1 MKRVI
6 TFGEIMGRVAPRG
19 FLRFRQ
25 AMPGSLDFT
34 FAGAEATVA
43 ASVAYL
49 GGEAAFVTA
58 LPANAIGDAC
68 VANLKA
74 MGVDTRHIQRTKRG
88 RLGLYFLETG
98 ANQRP
103 SNVIYDRDGSAI
115 SLTPPESYPWAEIF
129 KGASWFHLSGITPA
143 ISALASQAAQA
154 AAQAAK
160 AQGVIVSCDL
170 NFRRK
175 LWSWDPAVEPQ
186 ALAQRT
192 LRQLLPFV
200 DVVIGN
206 EEDAGEVLGIHARDT
221 DVQSGR
227 LATDKYPDVARQIV
241 AQFPQVRLVA
251 VTLRESF
258 SASHNNWGAM
268 LYDAAADRA
277 HYAPLR
283 EGHYQPYQITHIVD
297 RVGGGDAFA
306 AGLIFARLTPELA
319 TPPTAVAFAAAA
331 SCLAHSI
338 LGDYNFS
345 SRAEVEALMGGS
357 VSGRVV
363 R

>member
-25 AMPGSLDFT
+25 TMPGSLDFI

-68 VANLKA
+68 VANLRA
-74 MGVDTRHIQRTKRG
+74 MGVDTRYIQRTKRG

-103 SNVIYDRDGSAI
+103 SNVIYDREGSAI
-115 SLTPPESYPWAEIF
+115 ALTPPESYPWKDIF
-129 KGASWFHLSGITPA
+129 TGASWFHVSGITPA
-143 ISALASQAAQA
+143 ISALASQAALA
-154 AAQAAK
+154 AVQAAK
-160 AQGVIVSCDL
+160 AQDVTVSCDL

-175 LWSWDPAVEPQ
+175 LWGWEPQTDPQ

-192 LRQLLPFV
+192 MRQLLSFV

-221 DVQSGR
+221 DVQSGK

-241 AQFPQVRLVA
+241 AQFPQVKQVA
-251 VTLRESF
+251 ITLRESI

-268 LYDAAADRA
+268 LFDATSDRA
-277 HYAPLR
+277 HFAPLR
-283 EGHYQPYQITHIVD
+283 DGNYQPYQITHIVD
-297 RVGGGDAFA
+297 RVGGG
-306 AGLIFARLTPELA
+306 
-319 TPPTAVAFAAAA
+319 
-331 SCLAHSI
+331 
-338 LGDYNFS
+338 
-345 SRAEVEALMGGS
+345 
-357 VSGRVV
+357 
-363 R
+363 